1 MPSPNDRGCSYSS
14 KVLIDPFEC
23 ALGYIYKLLSD
34 SDLILIMNNNQI
46 SQNKIY

>member
-1 MPSPNDRGCSYSS
+1 MPSPNDRGWSYSS

-34 SDLILIMNNNQI
+34 SDSEVNNNQI